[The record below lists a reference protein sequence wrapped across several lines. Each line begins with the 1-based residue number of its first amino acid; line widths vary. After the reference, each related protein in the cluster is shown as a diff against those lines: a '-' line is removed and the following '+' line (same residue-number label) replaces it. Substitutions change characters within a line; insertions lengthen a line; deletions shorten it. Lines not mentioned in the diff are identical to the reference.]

1 MSIPKVIHYCW
12 FGGHPLPKEA
22 RRCIQ
27 SWKKYCPDYKIVQWN
42 EKNFNVFQNRYT
54 SQAYQA
60 GKWAFISDYARLKI
74 LYEHGGIYLDTDVEL
89 LKSLNPLL
97 HLEGYMGFEN
107 DKLVASGLGFGAVKG
122 APFLKKLLD
131 DYEDIPFIQED
142 GTPDMTPCTDRTTW
156 KLQEFGLSLPPNGLQ
171 EICGFTI
178 FPRDYFCPMDYYSG
192 ITKKTKNTYSIHHYE
207 ASWLD
212 PKRKAAV
219 RYDRRK
225 NQLRHF
231 LGPNIYHFLEIIWN
245 LLHGRIKRN

>member
-1 MSIPKVIHYCW
+1 MV
-12 FGGHPLPKEA
+12 GGNPLPKEA
-22 RRCIQ
+22 RRCIR

-42 EKNFNVFQNRYT
+42 EKNFDVFQNRYT

-89 LKSLNPLL
+89 LKSLDPLL

-107 DKLVASGLGFGAVKG
+107 DKLVASGLGFGATKG

-142 GTPDMTPCTDRTTW
+142 GTPDMTPCTYRTTW
-156 KLQEFGLSLPPNGLQ
+156 KLQEFGLSLPPNGIQ
-171 EICGFTI
+171 KICGFTI

-192 ITKKTKNTYSIHHYE
+192 ITQKTKNTYSIHHYE